1 MRTTETNITRVDIN
15 YNYIK
20 KLAIFLKKENLQ
32 ELFTALVLTERYTF
46 IDDLR
51 RLTRKE
57 IDDANKKYS
66 EFVRSRDS
74 LLNRRWIKWL

>member
-46 IDDLR
+46 IDDIR
-51 RLTRKE
+51 ILTRKE

-66 EFVRSRDS
+66 EFVRSRDT
-74 LLNRRWIKWL
+74 LMNRRWL